1 MKIVNDRIYITKGE
15 TPTYD
20 VDVIDDNTGAPFTL
34 PSGINNPVIEFIV
47 RPSIYDRKDDFVFKC
62 YIPYA
67 DKKAEHDFGDTAV
80 QTYTVTSEADNE
92 WSNDYEFKDAE
103 GNDQPQNAL
112 FRKEVVIGSDTWEYR
127 YFNPDATGT
136 GDDYK
141 WIPYKFNI
149 KFQFPYEA
157 TSLMEGKKYKYEIA
171 LFGAD
176 ITPTISTDYVRIPP
190 DGSYELT
197 NIAYKDP
204 LLEATDFNVG
214 GSLSE

>member
-1 MKIVNDRIYITKGE
+1 MKIVNNRIYITKGE
-15 TPTYD
+15 TSTYNAY
-20 VDVIDDNTGAPFTL
+20 VIDDDTGAPFTL
-34 PSGINNPVIEFIV
+34 PSGIDNPIIEFVV
-47 RPSIYDRKDDFVFKC
+47 RPSIYNRKDDFVFKC
-62 YIPYA
+62 YLLYA
-67 DKKAEHDFGDTAV
+67 DKKAEHDFGDTTV

-92 WSNDYEFKDAE
+92 WSNDYNFKDSE

-141 WIPYKFNI
+141 WIPYEFNI
-149 KFQFPYEA
+149 TFSFPYEA
-157 TSLMEGKKYKYEIA
+157 TSLMESKPYKYEIA
-171 LFGAD
+171 LFSAD
-176 ITPTISTDYVRIPP
+176 ITPTPSGNTVKIPP
-190 DGSYELT
+190 DNIYELT
-197 NIAYKDP
+197 NISHKMP